1 LESEIDL
8 IYQELVELGNFD
20 QLVPSG
26 KLDYKSQLQN
36 VGNLRSI
43 MEQIVGSTKFRN
55 LETGE
60 VIETKSEDDISSNL
74 NSILSQKIAELDP

>member
-1 LESEIDL
+1 MESEIDL
-8 IYQELVELGNFD
+8 IYQELVELGNFE

-60 VIETKSEDDISSNL
+60 VIETKSEDDLSSFL
-74 NSILSQKIAELDP
+74 NAILSQKIAELDP

>member
-36 VGNLRSI
+36 VGNLRSM

-60 VIETKSEDDISSNL
+60 VIETKSEDDLSSNL

>member
-1 LESEIDL
+1 MESEIDL
-8 IYQELVELGNFD
+8 IYQELLELGNFD

-43 MEQIVGSTKFRN
+43 MEQILESTKFRN

-60 VIETKSEDDISSNL
+60 VIETKSEDDLSSNL

>member
-1 LESEIDL
+1 M
-8 IYQELVELGNFD
+8 ELGNFE

-26 KLDYKSQLQN
+26 ELDYKSQLQN
-36 VGNLRSI
+36 IGNLSSI

-60 VIETKSEDDISSNL
+60 VIETKSEDDLSSNL
-74 NSILSQKIAELDP
+74 NAILSQKIAKLDP

>member
-1 LESEIDL
+1 MESEIDL
-8 IYQELVELGNFD
+8 IYQELVELGNFE

-60 VIETKSEDDISSNL
+60 VIETKSEDDLSSNL
-74 NSILSQKIAELDP
+74 NAILSQKIAELDP

>member
-1 LESEIDL
+1 MESEIDL
-8 IYQELVELGNFD
+8 IYQELVELGNFE

-60 VIETKSEDDISSNL
+60 VIETKSEDDLSSNF
-74 NSILSQKIAELDP
+74 NAILSQKIAELDP

>member
-1 LESEIDL
+1 MESEIDL

-60 VIETKSEDDISSNL
+60 VIETKSEDDLSSNL